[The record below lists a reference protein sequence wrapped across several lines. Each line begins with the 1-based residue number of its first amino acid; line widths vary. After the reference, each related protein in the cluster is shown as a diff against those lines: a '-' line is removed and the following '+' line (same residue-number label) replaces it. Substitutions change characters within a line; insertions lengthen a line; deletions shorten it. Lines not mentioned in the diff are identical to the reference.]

1 MLTEYG
7 PKRGD
12 VIGRIVFQIFLV
24 GILLYCLYAA
34 FFIKFSYLI
43 KQPVYIRAGL
53 VAILF
58 FMNVKFFLELY
69 FLPFWVIVDDE
80 LKTLEIKYLMRPSKV
95 LGVLDIISYSST
107 TIKIGTRSGTSNYSG
122 IILSLSQERKV
133 LLSEYNLY
141 EYVPI
146 EIFLMDLKIK
156 NTGEESFSFLTYYRH
171 Q

>member
-12 VIGRIVFQIFLV
+12 VTGRIILQIFLA
-24 GILLYCLYAA
+24 GILLYCLYTV
-34 FFIKFSYLI
+34 FFIKFNFLT

-58 FMNVKFFLELY
+58 VMNVKFFLELY

-80 LKTLEIKYLMRPSKV
+80 LKTLEIKYLTRPPKV

-107 TIKIGTRSGTSNYSG
+107 TLKINSRSGTGNYSG
-122 IILSLSQERKV
+122 IILSLSQEKKV

-156 NTGEESFSFLTYYRH
+156 KTGEESFSFLTYYRH